1 MPETSLRNK
10 ALDFL
15 ARREYSVKE
24 LRKKISK
31 YSDNSE
37 EVGDVISELIKN
49 NLLSDE
55 RYAQAVIQQKH
66 QSGYGPNYIEMYLRE
81 KGIEQ
86 ELINLHSD
94 EFDWVESCKDLAKKK
109 IKVKTA

>member
-15 ARREYSVKE
+15 GRREHSVKE
-24 LRKKISK
+24 LRNKISK

-37 EVGDVISELIKN
+37 EVEEVISELIKN

-55 RYAQAVIQQKH
+55 RYAQALIQQKY
-66 QSGYGPNYIEMYLRE
+66 QSGYGPNHIEMYLRE
-81 KGIEQ
+81 KGIEH
-86 ELINLHSD
+86 ELFNLHSD

-109 IKVKTA
+109 IKIKTA

>member
-24 LRKKISK
+24 LRNKISK

-55 RYAQAVIQQKH
+55 RYAQAVIQHKYQI
-66 QSGYGPNYIEMYLRE
+66 GYRPIHLEKYLRY
-81 KGIEQ
+81 KVIKQ
-86 ELINLHSD
+86 ELFNMHSD
-94 EFDWVESCKDLAKKK
+94 EFDSIEAC
-109 IKVKTA
+109 